1 MGAAR
6 GLQHHPRLWR
16 ARARHEPGR
25 RNGAAD
31 ARGVPE
37 RDRSQGQMAT
47 RATVERAADVLF
59 CGLLGDLRLSPAFEG
74 RARTALRPE
83 EIPREIP
90 QLRQRPG
97 FSDRI
102 PDEAGRCRP
111 ETHTSETPSPM
122 RLKYALFR
130 LKQ

>member
-74 RARTALRPE
+74 RSE
-83 EIPREIP
+83 E
-90 QLRQRPG
+90 
-97 FSDRI
+97 
-102 PDEAGRCRP
+102 
-111 ETHTSETPSPM
+111 HTSELQSLM
-122 RLKYALFR
+122 RNSYAVFCLKKKKL
-130 LKQ
+130 